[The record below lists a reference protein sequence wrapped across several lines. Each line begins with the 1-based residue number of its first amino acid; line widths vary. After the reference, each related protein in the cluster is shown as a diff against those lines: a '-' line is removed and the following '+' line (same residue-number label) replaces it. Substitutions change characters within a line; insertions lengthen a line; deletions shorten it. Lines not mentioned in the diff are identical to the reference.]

1 VPPGAGPVFIRGDAN
16 ADGSPDVTDAVFL
29 LTHMYPTPN
38 FVCMRAAD
46 CNYDNSVDI
55 SDASFLLM
63 HLFPNPS
70 LPDPNISCGQDT
82 GSSLSCVSFPPCGWP
97 VNVKGSSERAESDVK
112 LILGAAESRGD
123 EVVIPIYLESGEDF
137 AGIQVEMSY
146 AGGYSVAVSTEG
158 CASEEFDYFLDYTE
172 GGKVDF
178 VGVVSL
184 VPGEGR
190 VQGLEAGRYKIA
202 EIRVVG
208 KEVPE
213 FRVDKVVVSSR
224 DGHSLGPVKVL
235 SVEEAQRK
243 PRSFALFQNVPN
255 PFSGNT
261 VIKYA
266 LPKDVDVELTVYNV
280 AGQRVRTLVNGRQ
293 RAGYKAIEWDGR
305 DDAGRRVA
313 PGVYF
318 YRMKAGRF
326 EATRK
331 LTLLR

>member
-1 VPPGAGPVFIRGDAN
+1 
-16 ADGSPDVTDAVFL
+16 L

-202 EIRVVG
+202 EIRVAG

-318 YRMKAGRF
+318 YRMKAGKF